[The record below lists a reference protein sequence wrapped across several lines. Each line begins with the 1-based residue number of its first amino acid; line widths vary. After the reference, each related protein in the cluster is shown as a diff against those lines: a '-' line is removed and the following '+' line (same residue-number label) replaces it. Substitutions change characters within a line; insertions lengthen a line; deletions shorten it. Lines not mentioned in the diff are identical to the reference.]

1 MVDISAILTAF
12 TGGALFVLTIMLVIQ
27 KVEHYQDRQDYLE
40 SRAALYE
47 KARRDGR
54 I

>member
-1 MVDISAILTAF
+1 MDWSVIATAF
-12 TGGALFVLTIMLVIQ
+12 TGGALFILTIMLVIQ

>member
-1 MVDISAILTAF
+1 MELATILTAF
-12 TGGALFVLTIMLVIQ
+12 TGGGLFILTIMLVIQ